1 MSLHIFSDKN
11 VTDDK
16 STENCDFLFSP
27 LEVTGRLPVLRLS
40 QKENV
45 PPKST
50 AKAVKVTFQTP
61 LRDPQTHRILSPS
74 MSSKLEVFLALGD
87 TPGLENSHQV
97 WTQKENQQ
105 FTQETETRT
114 TNGILQKP
122 AVEGANLPPGFVRPA
137 SEDRLP
143 SGPACAGL
151 GPSSFPQMP
160 ESVEN
165 QVASSGQVSSSP
177 EQAWEEHVHSH
188 SSEESVASTPKILE
202 HPPGMASQD
211 TDRAEDPCSLPGENP
226 DAVPASRVGA
236 APAPGTP
243 PGGAHAGEPHTDLPG
258 EGPGGPEATAP
269 AGPVE
274 AGGAPAPSA
283 QSEEGRGQEAS
294 SLRSGPVRLE
304 FDFPD
309 DATSKKPPPLRK
321 RGTAPGLKPPSRR
334 PEMRQEKATMAA
346 GEGPDPPPRGSGS
359 LDGDKLDDPDFNPCG
374 GDREAWPPEHPQ
386 SRPAGPAAAEDSSPS
401 QQVLSASADDTPGVQ
416 SPAGTTGAASE
427 EGSSGSSG
435 APAPTSSPSTESV
448 TAPADPAPPA
458 PQGLEPALDLTGE
471 HFRDP
476 TEGVPRGPGHIVLTV
491 GGAAQPFSA
500 GPHLLPLHGQHPR
513 ASCTASRLHT
523 VLAACHGP
531 PPTSHICPLL
541 GTGAEVD
548 YLEQFG
554 ASSAMICLGLSQA
567 LRAVVSGMP
576 LNLLPLP
583 QQFKESALRKQ
594 SLYLKFDPLLQ
605 DSPRRPVPAA
615 PETSSARGVDTP
627 SSGSPP
633 EAKLVELDFLGT
645 PGVPALGPIPCDLG
659 PGGPLLP
666 VGPIVDVLQYSQRD
680 LDTAV
685 EATQKENEALRSQ
698 CAELHTRILE
708 MGKIMDGFE
717 GTVYQ
722 AMEEAQK
729 QKELARVEIQ
739 KVLKEKDQLT
749 ADLHSM
755 EKSFSDL
762 FKRFE
767 KQKEVIEG
775 YRANEESLKQCVE
788 GYIGRIEKEGQRYQ
802 ALKAHAEE
810 KLQLANEEIAQVR
823 SKAQA
828 EALALQA
835 VLRKEQMRV
844 HSLEKV
850 VEQKTKENDELTRI
864 CDDLIS
870 KMEKI

>member
-1 MSLHIFSDKN
+1 MSSLSTMRMSLHIFSDEN

-97 WTQKENQQ
+97 WTQKE
-105 FTQETETRT
+105 
-114 TNGILQKP
+114 K
-122 AVEGANLPPGFVRPA
+122 
-137 SEDRLP
+137 
-143 SGPACAGL
+143 
-151 GPSSFPQMP
+151 
-160 ESVEN
+160 
-165 QVASSGQVSSSP
+165 
-177 EQAWEEHVHSH
+177 
-188 SSEESVASTPKILE
+188 
-202 HPPGMASQD
+202 
-211 TDRAEDPCSLPGENP
+211 
-226 DAVPASRVGA
+226 
-236 APAPGTP
+236 
-243 PGGAHAGEPHTDLPG
+243 
-258 EGPGGPEATAP
+258 
-269 AGPVE
+269 
-274 AGGAPAPSA
+274 
-283 QSEEGRGQEAS
+283 
-294 SLRSGPVRLE
+294 
-304 FDFPD
+304 
-309 DATSKKPPPLRK
+309 
-321 RGTAPGLKPPSRR
+321 
-334 PEMRQEKATMAA
+334 
-346 GEGPDPPPRGSGS
+346 
-359 LDGDKLDDPDFNPCG
+359 
-374 GDREAWPPEHPQ
+374 
-386 SRPAGPAAAEDSSPS
+386 
-401 QQVLSASADDTPGVQ
+401 QVLSASADDTPGVQ

-427 EGSSGSSG
+427 VRSVGGH
-435 APAPTSSPSTESV
+435 PSV
-448 TAPADPAPPA
+448 THPC
-458 PQGLEPALDLTGE
+458 
-471 HFRDP
+471 
-476 TEGVPRGPGHIVLTV
+476 TV
-491 GGAAQPFSA
+491 TMSGY
-500 GPHLLPLHGQHPR
+500 
-513 ASCTASRLHT
+513 
-523 VLAACHGP
+523 
-531 PPTSHICPLL
+531 LL